1 MENKKKNRYSGV
13 NMEDENMIC
22 TEFTATDSSDTKG
35 SPDPEIRKAVRAAI
49 EARLRDNDAFPVLSS
64 VEGTRLRINVKIGPV
79 EAVFEEDLEE
89 TFEAFLD
96 PLVGARGAEM
106 AELLEGLARRI
117 RQADLV
123 RRPSEP
129 DGPS

>member
-1 MENKKKNRYSGV
+1 
-13 NMEDENMIC
+13 MIC
-22 TEFTATDSSDTKG
+22 TEFTTADSSDVKG
-35 SPDPEIRKAVRAAI
+35 SPDPEIRKTVQAVI
-49 EARLRDNDAFPVLSS
+49 EAGLRDDDAFPVISS
-64 VEGTRLRINVKIGPV
+64 VEGNRLRINIKIGPV

-96 PLVGARGAEM
+96 PLVAERGAEM

-123 RRPSEP
+123 RRPTEP
-129 DGPS
+129 DGPA

>member
-1 MENKKKNRYSGV
+1 MGDQKKNRDSSV

-22 TEFTATDSSDTKG
+22 TEFTAADSSDTKG
-35 SPDPEIRKAVRAAI
+35 SPDPEIRKAVRDAI
-49 EARLRDNDAFPVLSS
+49 EAGLRDDTTFPVLSN
-64 VEGTRLRINVKIGPV
+64 VEGTRLRINIKIGPV

-96 PLVGARGAEM
+96 PLVAERGAEM
-106 AELLEGLARRI
+106 ADLLEGLARRI

-129 DGPS
+129 DGPA